1 MFKKPQYPEVEP
13 VVLKPWHGLRPAYYI
28 LLLLLL
34 FILLIFFLLCL
45 LPGLVSSKAYVSF
58 STDLPVLGVYEDG
71 KYLGNGYDSVLETTS
86 GTHTYKYTYEG
97 IVIGEET
104 KEVKRHYFFTFF
116 YNPVTAITPSLTYT
130 DEVREKAVETA
141 AEEVASRSLITE
153 YTDEAVYS
161 DMLYTF
167 ARTAEVMGIEDV
179 RDIWLYSLLH
189 VTSDEMYQDY
199 LRAKAVYDENGITYE
214 TDESRKVEEY
224 IISLYGSN
232 DTSEIVKADETSE
245 IKVKRDGSFS
255 SYSAGTVT
263 LGETTS
269 PSYPDSDSLPR
280 TLSYDSFS
288 MGVNMITENEYA
300 KFVEENPEWSAD
312 NRDNLIA
319 EGLVDSNYLKNITL
333 SSRSSRPIRYISW
346 YAADAYCSWRSGKD
360 GVEYSLPTEAEWT
373 VAALSASEKDYVTS
387 LVFVEN
393 NSDTPTGLM
402 GQLWDMTTT
411 VYIPLSRLVSTETVE
426 RLESLFP
433 YDGVVV
439 LGGSN
444 VNSADEIEISTVG
457 FSYRDT
463 CSEFNGFRL
472 VKHE

>member
-34 FILLIFFLLCL
+34 FILVIFFLLCL
-45 LPGLVSSKAYVSF
+45 LPGLVSTKAYVSF
-58 STDLPVLGVYEDG
+58 DTDLPVLGVYEDG
-71 KYLGNGYDSVLETTS
+71 RYLGNGYDGVLETTG

-116 YNPVTAITPSLTYT
+116 YNPVTVITPSLTYT
-130 DEVREKAVETA
+130 DVVKEKAVETA

-161 DMLYTF
+161 DMLSSF
-167 ARTAEVMGIEDV
+167 ARTAAVMGIEDV
-179 RDIWLYSLLH
+179 SDIWLYSLLH
-189 VTSDEMYQDY
+189 VTSGEMYDDY
-199 LRAKAVYDENGITYE
+199 LKAKAVYDENGITYE
-214 TDESRKVEEY
+214 SDESRKVEEY

-232 DTSEIVKADETSE
+232 DSSEIVKTDETTE
-245 IKVKRDGSFS
+245 INVKRDGSFS
-255 SYSAGTVT
+255 TYSAGTIT

-269 PSYPDSDSLPR
+269 PSYPESDSLPR
-280 TLSYDSFS
+280 TLSYESFS
-288 MGVNMITENEYA
+288 IGTNLITENEYA

-346 YAADAYCSWRSGKD
+346 YAAEAYCSWRSGKD
-360 GVEYSLPTEAEWT
+360 GVEYSLPTAAEWS

-393 NSDTPTGLM
+393 NSDTPIGLR
-402 GQLWDMTTT
+402 GQLWDMTSTP
-411 VYIPLSRLVSTETVE
+411 YIPLSRLVSTETVK
-426 RLESLFP
+426 RLEALFP

-439 LGGSN
+439 LGGSY
-444 VNSADEIEISTVG
+444 VNSADDIDISTIG
-457 FSYRDT
+457 FAYRNT